1 VSVLASPNSLRV
13 CNWIS
18 EARSSWDQ
26 PTVAECAVR
35 QPQSP
40 ERLRRHSTELLVSR
54 ATLLLLTVEPR
65 LPPPC
70 SQKATRTGRTCT
82 PSALASVH
90 DHGLAIGERATLDP
104 RRSNSSWIPSSSRS
118 PLRSTAK
125 DPSEWVTLW
134 ILVTHLTP
142 ALALSKRMRRIPPCM
157 PMHNLLM
164 RQAMVPPESR
174 EHWRLCACGRA

>member
-1 VSVLASPNSLRV
+1 MSVLASPNSLRV

-118 PLRSTAK
+118 PLRSTAMTGRCY
-125 DPSEWVTLW
+125 DRRLRASVTRETQNRETQNRKMGSQHR
-134 ILVTHLTP
+134 IHE
-142 ALALSKRMRRIPPCM
+142 RIPVGVA
-157 PMHNLLM
+157 L
-164 RQAMVPPESR
+164 R
-174 EHWRLCACGRA
+174 